1 MKRRTSNPF
10 DDMLNAWMDS
20 INELERIV
28 AVPIVTPRYPQVND
42 VSDKINIG
50 TWDDANG
57 HITATFDMPGVEKKD
72 IDLNVDMHTVSVK
85 AKNDDREYSYS
96 QDFSFS
102 LNPKDV
108 KATFNNGVLDITIQ
122 KAEESKGTKISI
134 G

>member
-1 MKRRTSNPF
+1 MNRRKGNPF
-10 DDMLNAWMDS
+10 DDMIDAWFDS
-20 INELERIV
+20 II
-28 AVPIVTPRYPQVND
+28 AVPMVSTRYPQVND
-42 VSDKINIG
+42 IKDINIG

-72 IDLNVDMHTVSVK
+72 IDLNVDINTVSVR

-102 LNPKDV
+102 LNPKEV
-108 KATFNNGVLDITIQ
+108 KATFNNGVLDIKIQ
-122 KAEESKGTKISI
+122 KAEESKGMKIDI